1 MASRFPTMTDT
12 LKKLDAAARKA
23 PVVPVIVVDD
33 PKQAAPLARAL
44 VRAGITIAEVTL
56 RTPAGL
62 AAIAAMKAEAP
73 ELVVG
78 AGTVLSGKDADDALK
93 AGSEFLVSPGMSP
106 GLRDALKGRESLMIP
121 GIATASE
128 AMTRH
133 EEGFVRLK
141 LFPASIAGGAPA
153 LKALAGP
160 LPHLKFMPTGG
171 ISEDQVKTYLSLPN
185 VFALGGSWIA
195 SQSDIADGNWARIED
210 IARRL
215 LALA

>member
-1 MASRFPTMTDT
+1 MADMIQ
-12 LKKLDAAARKA
+12 KLDAAARKA

-33 PKQAAPLARAL
+33 ARQAAPLAKSL
-44 VRAGITIAEVTL
+44 VKAGVTIAEVTL

-73 ELVVG
+73 ELLVG
-78 AGTVLSGKDADDALK
+78 AGTVLSGKDVDDALK
-93 AGSEFLVSPGMSP
+93 AGAEFLVSPGMSA
-106 GLRDALKGRESLMIP
+106 GLRAALKGRESVMIP

-128 AMTRH
+128 AMSRH
-133 EEGFVRLK
+133 EEGFQRLK

-153 LKALAGP
+153 LKALNGP

-171 ISEDQVKTYLSLPN
+171 ISEDEVKTYLKLPN
-185 VFALGGSWIA
+185 VFAIGGSWIA
-195 SQSDIADGNWARIED
+195 SQKDIAEGNWTKIED

-215 LALA
+215 LARA

>member
-1 MASRFPTMTDT
+1 MADMIQ
-12 LKKLDAAARKA
+12 KLDAAARKA

-33 PKQAAPLARAL
+33 ARHAAPLARAL
-44 VRAGITIAEVTL
+44 VKTGVTIAEVTL

-73 ELVVG
+73 ELLVG
-78 AGTVLSGKDADDALK
+78 AGTVLSGKDVDDALK
-93 AGSEFLVSPGMSP
+93 AGAEFLVSPGMSA
-106 GLRDALKGRESLMIP
+106 GLRDALKGRESVMIP
-121 GIATASE
+121 GIGTASE
-128 AMTRH
+128 AMSRH
-133 EEGFVRLK
+133 EEGFQRLK

-153 LKALAGP
+153 LKALNGP

-171 ISEDQVKTYLSLPN
+171 ISEDEVKTYLKLPN
-185 VFALGGSWIA
+185 VFAIGGSWIA
-195 SQSDIADGNWARIED
+195 SQKDIAEGNWAKIED

>member
-1 MASRFPTMTDT
+1 MADMIQ
-12 LKKLDAAARKA
+12 KLDAAARKA

-33 PKQAAPLARAL
+33 AKQAAPLARAL
-44 VRAGITIAEVTL
+44 VTAGVTIAEVTL

-73 ELVVG
+73 ELLVG
-78 AGTVLSGKDADDALK
+78 AGTVLSGKDVDDALK
-93 AGSEFLVSPGMSP
+93 AGAEFLVSPGMSA
-106 GLRDALKGRESLMIP
+106 GLRDALKGRESVMIP

-128 AMTRH
+128 AMSRH
-133 EEGFVRLK
+133 EEGFQRLK

-153 LKALAGP
+153 LKALNGP
-160 LPHLKFMPTGG
+160 LPHLKLMPTGG
-171 ISEDQVKTYLSLPN
+171 ISEDEVKTYLKLPN
-185 VFALGGSWIA
+185 VFAIGGSWIA
-195 SQSDIADGNWARIED
+195 SQKDIAEGNWAKIED

>member
-1 MASRFPTMTDT
+1 MADMIQ
-12 LKKLDAAARKA
+12 KLDAAARKA

-33 PKQAAPLARAL
+33 AKQAAPLAQAL
-44 VRAGITIAEVTL
+44 VKAGVTIAEVTL

-62 AAIAAMKAEAP
+62 AAIAAMKAEAH
-73 ELVVG
+73 ELLVG
-78 AGTVLSGKDADDALK
+78 AGTVLSGKDVDDALK
-93 AGSEFLVSPGMSP
+93 AGAEFLVSPGMSA
-106 GLRDALKGRESLMIP
+106 GLRDALKGRESVMIP

-128 AMTRH
+128 AMSRH
-133 EEGFVRLK
+133 EEGFQRLK

-153 LKALAGP
+153 LKALNGP

-171 ISEDQVKTYLSLPN
+171 ISEDEVKTYLKLPN
-185 VFALGGSWIA
+185 VFAIGGSWIA
-195 SQSDIADGNWARIED
+195 SQKDIAEGNWAKIED

>member
-1 MASRFPTMTDT
+1 MADMIQ
-12 LKKLDAAARKA
+12 KLDAAARKA

-33 PKQAAPLARAL
+33 AGQAPPLARAL
-44 VRAGITIAEVTL
+44 VKAGVTIAEVTL

-73 ELVVG
+73 ELLVG
-78 AGTVLSGKDADDALK
+78 AGTVLSGKDVDDALK
-93 AGSEFLVSPGMSP
+93 AGAEFLVSPGMSA
-106 GLRDALKGRESLMIP
+106 GLRDALKGRESVMIP
-121 GIATASE
+121 GTATASE
-128 AMTRH
+128 AMSRH
-133 EEGFVRLK
+133 EEGFQRLK

-153 LKALAGP
+153 LKALNGP

-171 ISEDQVKTYLSLPN
+171 ISEDEVKTYLKLPN
-185 VFALGGSWIA
+185 VFAIGGSWIA
-195 SQSDIADGNWARIED
+195 SQKDIAEGNWANIED

>member
-1 MASRFPTMTDT
+1 MADMIQ
-12 LKKLDAAARKA
+12 KLDAAARKA

-33 PKQAAPLARAL
+33 AGQAAPLARAL
-44 VRAGITIAEVTL
+44 VKAGVTIAEVTL

-73 ELVVG
+73 ELLVG
-78 AGTVLSGKDADDALK
+78 AGTVLSGKDVEDALK
-93 AGSEFLVSPGMSP
+93 AGAEFLVSPGMSA
-106 GLRDALKGRESLMIP
+106 GLRDALKGREGVMIP

-128 AMTRH
+128 AMSRH
-133 EEGFVRLK
+133 EEGFQRLK

-153 LKALAGP
+153 LKALNGP

-171 ISEDQVKTYLSLPN
+171 ISEDEVKTYLKLPN
-185 VFALGGSWIA
+185 VFAIGGSWIA
-195 SQSDIADGNWARIED
+195 SQKDIAEGNWAKIED

>member
-1 MASRFPTMTDT
+1 MADMIQ
-12 LKKLDAAARKA
+12 KLDAAARKA

-33 PKQAAPLARAL
+33 AKQAAPLARAL
-44 VRAGITIAEVTL
+44 VKAGVTIAEVTL

-73 ELVVG
+73 ELLVG
-78 AGTVLSGKDADDALK
+78 AGTVLNGKDVDDALM
-93 AGSEFLVSPGMSP
+93 AGAEFLVSPGMSA
-106 GLRDALKGRESLMIP
+106 GLRDALKGRESVMIP

-128 AMTRH
+128 AMSRQ
-133 EEGFVRLK
+133 EEGFQRLK

-153 LKALAGP
+153 LKALNGP

-171 ISEDQVKTYLSLPN
+171 ISEDEVKTYLKLPN
-185 VFALGGSWIA
+185 VFAIGGSWIA
-195 SQSDIADGNWARIED
+195 SQKDIAEGNWGKIED

>member
-1 MASRFPTMTDT
+1 MADIIQ
-12 LKKLDAAARKA
+12 KLDAAARKA

-33 PKQAAPLARAL
+33 AKQAAPLAKAL
-44 VRAGITIAEVTL
+44 VQAGVTIAEVTL

-73 ELVVG
+73 ELLVG
-78 AGTVLSGKDADDALK
+78 AGTVLSGKDVDEALK
-93 AGSEFLVSPGMSP
+93 AGAEFLVSPGMSH
-106 GLRDALKGRESLMIP
+106 GLREALKGRESVMIP

-128 AMTRH
+128 AMSRH
-133 EEGFVRLK
+133 EEGFQRLK
-141 LFPASIAGGAPA
+141 LFPASIAGGAAA
-153 LKALAGP
+153 LKALNGP

-171 ISEDQVKTYLSLPN
+171 ISEDEVKTYLKLPN
-185 VFALGGSWIA
+185 VFAIGGSWIA
-195 SQSDIADGNWARIED
+195 SQKDIAEGNWAKIED

>member
-1 MASRFPTMTDT
+1 MADMIQ
-12 LKKLDAAARKA
+12 KLDAAARKA

-33 PKQAAPLARAL
+33 ARQAAPLAKSL
-44 VRAGITIAEVTL
+44 VKAGVTIAEVTL

-73 ELVVG
+73 ELLVG
-78 AGTVLSGKDADDALK
+78 AGTVLSGKDVDDALK
-93 AGSEFLVSPGMSP
+93 AGAEFLVSPGMSA
-106 GLRDALKGRESLMIP
+106 GLRAALKGRESVMIP

-128 AMTRH
+128 AMSRH
-133 EEGFVRLK
+133 EEGFQRLK
-141 LFPASIAGGAPA
+141 LFPASIAGGTPA
-153 LKALAGP
+153 LKALNGP

-171 ISEDQVKTYLSLPN
+171 ISEDEVNTYLKQPN
-185 VFALGGSWIA
+185 VFAIGGSWIA
-195 SQSDIADGNWARIED
+195 SQRDIAEGNWTRIED